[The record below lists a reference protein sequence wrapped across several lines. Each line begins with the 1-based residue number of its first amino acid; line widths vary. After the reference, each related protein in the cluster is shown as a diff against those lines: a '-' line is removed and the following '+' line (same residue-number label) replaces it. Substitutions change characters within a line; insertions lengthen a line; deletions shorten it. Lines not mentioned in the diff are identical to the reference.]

1 VKFRRGSDKAGF
13 VLLLLVMLGI
23 GALALGW
30 WRHIGFAAVPMAGI
44 RQGDTLLVQRGDSL
58 SRVVERLR
66 AQGVRT
72 GNLLFLAGQGAQNR
86 EGQVP
91 EPADFEAQVRRT
103 FANMQAVLE
112 AAGGTLANIVTMTT
126 FLVDMRRAPE
136 FARLRREILGSDF
149 PADALIGVSQLW
161 DPALMLEIQAIAV
174 LD

>member
-1 VKFRRGSDKAGF
+1 VRSSNGPLNQRDRSLDPEVHVQKEIISPPTLPD
-13 VLLLLVMLGI
+13 
-23 GALALGW
+23 
-30 WRHIGFAAVPMAGI
+30 AAQYGY
-44 RQGDTLLVQRGDSL
+44 S
-58 SRVVERLR
+58 
-66 AQGVRT
+66 QGVRA
-72 GNLLFLAGQGAQNR
+72 GNLLFLGGQGGQNR

-91 EPADFEAQVRRT
+91 EPGDFEAQVRRT

-112 AAGGTLANIVTMTT
+112 AAGGTLSNIVTMTT
-126 FLVDMRRAPE
+126 FLVDMRHAPE

>member
-1 VKFRRGSDKAGF
+1 MEESVQKMIVSPA
-13 VLLLLVMLGI
+13 
-23 GALALGW
+23 
-30 WRHIGFAAVPMAGI
+30 
-44 RQGDTLLVQRGDSL
+44 TLPDATKYGYS
-58 SRVVERLR
+58 
-66 AQGVRT
+66 QGVRV
-72 GNLLFLAGQGAQNR
+72 GNLLFLGGQGGQDH

-126 FLVDMRRAPE
+126 FIVDMRYGPE
-136 FARLRREILGSDF
+136 LARLRREILGRDF
-149 PADALIGVSQLW
+149 PADALIGVSQLF